1 MSMIKNKPFS
11 SALTM
16 DKLFPTK
23 IYVVNKHT
31 GKILPQ
37 KFVTDPQ
44 FTFHHMN
51 AYEVVESDNN
61 SRLMVDISSYDSETF
76 DIQSLK
82 GNARGITTLNHYK
95 LSISYIYFFKLL
107 DEYKNSAYAK
117 RIEIPI
123 NLKEKSTDEVYCTL
137 KNLNP
142 KFAFEAPMINYAR
155 NNGKDYQYV
164 YGMNLNFNTP
174 HSIIKMDI
182 KNPLNVLEQYY
193 GNGKEHMWPA
203 EPVFVP
209 SPNAESED
217 DGVLV
222 TMVMNENGND
232 FLSILDAKDL
242 KELARAVMPENV
254 KGSFTF
260 HGFFADNQTH
270 SSLNQ

>member
-155 NNGKDYQYV
+155 NNGKDYHN
-164 YGMNLNFNTP
+164 M
-174 HSIIKMDI
+174 S
-182 KNPLNVLEQYY
+182 
-193 GNGKEHMWPA
+193 
-203 EPVFVP
+203 
-209 SPNAESED
+209 
-217 DGVLV
+217 
-222 TMVMNENGND
+222 MV
-232 FLSILDAKDL
+232 
-242 KELARAVMPENV
+242 
-254 KGSFTF
+254 
-260 HGFFADNQTH
+260 
-270 SSLNQ
+270 

>member
-1 MSMIKNKPFS
+1 
-11 SALTM
+11 
-16 DKLFPTK
+16 
-23 IYVVNKHT
+23 
-31 GKILPQ
+31 
-37 KFVTDPQ
+37 
-44 FTFHHMN
+44 
-51 AYEVVESDNN
+51 
-61 SRLMVDISSYDSETF
+61 
-76 DIQSLK
+76 
-82 GNARGITTLNHYK
+82 
-95 LSISYIYFFKLL
+95 
-107 DEYKNSAYAK
+107 
-117 RIEIPI
+117 
-123 NLKEKSTDEVYCTL
+123 
-137 KNLNP
+137 
-142 KFAFEAPMINYAR
+142 
-155 NNGKDYQYV
+155 
-164 YGMNLNFNTP
+164 MNLNFNTP

-209 SPNAESED
+209 SPNVESED

-222 TMVMNENGND
+222 TMVMNENDND